1 MARII
6 SVSKITPEILEKAC
20 TEVETTKDVIY
31 LWSLELTYK
40 VEPTSKTWSYKAI
53 SELQMKKE
61 TNFSSSNI
69 QIENW

>member
-1 MARII
+1 MRII
-6 SVSKITPEILEKAC
+6 SVNKITPELLDRAC
-20 TEVETTKDVIY
+20 TEVETTKEVIY

-40 VEPTSKTWSYKAI
+40 VEPSLKSWTYQAV

-61 TNFSSSNI
+61 TNFSNSNI